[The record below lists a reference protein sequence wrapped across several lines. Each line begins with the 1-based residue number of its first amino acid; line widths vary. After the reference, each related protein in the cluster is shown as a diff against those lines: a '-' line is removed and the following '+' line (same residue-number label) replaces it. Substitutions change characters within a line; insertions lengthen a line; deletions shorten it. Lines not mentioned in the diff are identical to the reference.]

1 MEYDRRSRGGG
12 DGAFSFLATTDTFI
26 GVAGGF
32 LAFIF
37 LLHCCC
43 WPLIFIFSLSSLHST
58 FFFIV
63 CCFDSTAVAIKDR
76 LYVWILICTKNVFSK
91 YNETNAANA
100 QFLDAKLGVAVPSCS
115 ST

>member
-1 MEYDRRSRGGG
+1 M
-12 DGAFSFLATTDTFI
+12 TDEV
-26 GVAGGF
+26 VAGGTAHF
-32 LAFIF
+32 LFLLLQTHSLALPVVFFAFIF